1 MINRFI
7 TFVFILIANF
17 AFSQN
22 QEAIIL
28 FNDGSTIEGFGSINK
43 NKIYFRASLDDKS
56 DSWSYD
62 MVKGIT
68 FLGFESTIKYEY
80 VLLDEFSHPEPQLIE
95 VVEEGNVTLYARIR
109 ETFQTSGFNL
119 NGFNVNSTRTLT
131 NTIVSN
137 LNANENVTTYIFDK
151 RTNEKY
157 PFVTNTIVSYRS
169 GRDNVTIDIFVK
181 RTNEKYPLSLN
192 SSFFKRAVKYFSD
205 CVVLTKKIDK
215 GEFSKNKILEIVQ
228 YYNDICAE

>member
-1 MINRFI
+1 MIKKLI

-17 AFSQN
+17 AFSQD
-22 QEAIIL
+22 QEALIL

-43 NKIYFRASLDDKS
+43 NKVYFRASLDDKP

-68 FLGFESTIKYEY
+68 FLGFESMIKYEY

-109 ETFQTSGFNL
+109 EVFQASSFNL
-119 NGFNVNSTRTLT
+119 NDFNVNSTR
-131 NTIVSN
+131 I
-137 LNANENVTTYIFDK
+137 
-151 RTNEKY
+151 
-157 PFVTNTIVSYRS
+157 VTNNVVSYRS
-169 GRDNVTIDIFVK
+169 GIENVTSDIFVK
-181 RTNEKYPLSLN
+181 RVNEKFPTSLN
-192 SSFFKRAVKYFSD
+192 WSFYKRAEKYFSD
-205 CVVLTKKIDK
+205 CELLAKKISK
-215 GEFSKNKILEIVQ
+215 GEFSKSKILEIVQ